1 MKCETWRKETQQFLL
16 EHGDSEL
23 SLLSDALP
31 EELRA
36 HADACADCGRR
47 LRALEEIYG
56 GEPARVETPS
66 GLSTRV
72 MNRIRAEES
81 TRRARPRVH
90 GRGPAAPRA
99 IPAWAQSWSPALGHA
114 TAAAAMLVLVLG
126 AVLLLR
132 LSSIGPAENTVTVH
146 LRLEA
151 PSAQTVSV
159 VGDWNQWDPEANV
172 MRDTDEDGIWEIR
185 LELEEDQV
193 YQYQF
198 IINDD
203 RWVPDP
209 QAPVQVDDGFG
220 GTNSV
225 LDV

>member
-1 MKCETWRKETQQFLL
+1 
-16 EHGDSEL
+16 
-23 SLLSDALP
+23 
-31 EELRA
+31 
-36 HADACADCGRR
+36 
-47 LRALEEIYG
+47 
-56 GEPARVETPS
+56 
-66 GLSTRV
+66 
-72 MNRIRAEES
+72 
-81 TRRARPRVH
+81 
-90 GRGPAAPRA
+90 
-99 IPAWAQSWSPALGHA
+99 
-114 TAAAAMLVLVLG
+114 MLVLVLG
-126 AVLLLR
+126 AVLLFH
-132 LSSIGPAENTVTVH
+132 LSSAGPAGPQENTVTVH

-159 VGDWNQWDPEANV
+159 VGDWNQWDPEASV

-185 LELEEDQV
+185 LELEKDQV